1 MQIKHRMTFVI
12 NKGRISVF
20 EMETKENEKTFFT
33 VMPSKITKCVT
44 ENSIEKIEAAINRER
59 IIERYDFLT
68 KDIISEIEEPIV
80 NWLCQEKSEDII
92 TIRWE
97 DDQMKRFKTRGEAS
111 AYDVERENQFKDEK
125 TKNQKQRIMMG

>member
-1 MQIKHRMTFVI
+1 MTFVI

-20 EMETKENEKTFFT
+20 EMETKENGKTFFT

-68 KDIISEIEEPIV
+68 KDIIAEIEEPIV

-97 DDQMKRFKTRGEAS
+97 DDQMKRFKTRGEAA
-111 AYDVERENQFKDEK
+111 AYDAEREKQFKEEK
-125 TKNQKQRIMMG
+125 SKNQKQRIMMG